1 MIVRKNITLEEQ
13 DYNAI
18 LAFANKNGLSFSEML
33 RKTALDFIE
42 KSENMDLLQYMNANL
57 ENVSAEEQAEIEALN
72 IDFNDLTGSEMS
84 VKDVL

>member
-18 LAFANKNGLSFSEML
+18 LSFANKNGLSFSEML

-42 KSENMDLLQYMNANL
+42 KSENMDLLQYMNVNL
-57 ENVSAEEQAEIEALN
+57 ESVSDEEQAEIDALN
-72 IDFNDLTGSEMS
+72 IDFDDLTGEEMS